1 MNTNQNKV
9 VEQEED
15 LETFIKYDT
24 SYFTE
29 AFNRIL
35 FNLMMRQAK
44 RNEQVQFAEI
54 DRKIKLSAQRSLKQ
68 FEDIVNNVDG
78 DIDAANFF
86 TKLVF
91 GQQLQAVKKE
101 LLDLHDDKVDEMDS
115 EITKEDNL
123 KLTNKVF
130 QNADDTETII

>member
-44 RNEQVQFAEI
+44 RNE
-54 DRKIKLSAQRSLKQ
+54 
-68 FEDIVNNVDG
+68 
-78 DIDAANFF
+78 
-86 TKLVF
+86 
-91 GQQLQAVKKE
+91 
-101 LLDLHDDKVDEMDS
+101 
-115 EITKEDNL
+115 
-123 KLTNKVF
+123 
-130 QNADDTETII
+130 

>member
-1 MNTNQNKV
+1 
-9 VEQEED
+9 
-15 LETFIKYDT
+15 
-24 SYFTE
+24 
-29 AFNRIL
+29 
-35 FNLMMRQAK
+35 MMRQAK

>member
-1 MNTNQNKV
+1 MKLYDIFQKELKRQNDGMNTNQNKV

-44 RNEQVQFAEI
+44 RNE
-54 DRKIKLSAQRSLKQ
+54 
-68 FEDIVNNVDG
+68 
-78 DIDAANFF
+78 
-86 TKLVF
+86 
-91 GQQLQAVKKE
+91 
-101 LLDLHDDKVDEMDS
+101 
-115 EITKEDNL
+115 
-123 KLTNKVF
+123 
-130 QNADDTETII
+130 